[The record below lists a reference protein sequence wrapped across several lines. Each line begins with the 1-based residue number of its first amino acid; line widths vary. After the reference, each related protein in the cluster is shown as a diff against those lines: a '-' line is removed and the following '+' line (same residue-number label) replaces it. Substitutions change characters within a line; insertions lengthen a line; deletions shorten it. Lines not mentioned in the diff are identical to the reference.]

1 MPMNPLARLY
11 NFKGKLSRRDFLV
24 YWLWVFMLPKVWPFI
39 AGLGNYLIF
48 GADIKP
54 VEIAGGFAVSFTVHL
69 LLMSFFLGAIW
80 RRMNDIGFAMWPK
93 LLICALP
100 VAIWP
105 PFGWILQLIMVLL
118 PGRRQESGNHNRD

>member
-24 YWLWVFMLPKVWPFI
+24 YWLWVFMVPKVWPFI
-39 AGLGNYLIF
+39 GGLINYLVF

-54 VEIAGGFAVSFTVHL
+54 VELASGVSITVVVHL
-69 LLMSFFLGAIW
+69 LLMSFYLGAVW
-80 RRMNDIGFAMWPK
+80 RRLNDIGFAMLPK

-118 PGRRQESGNHNRD
+118 PGRRQESGNDNRD

>member
-80 RRMNDIGFAMWPK
+80 
-93 LLICALP
+93 
-100 VAIWP
+100 P

-118 PGRRQESGNHNRD
+118 PGRRQDSQKHNRD